1 MNIINKV
8 IREMKYWGGDYLLFT
23 SQKKGWSPSY
33 MKSFLEIGKKKP
45 NNPTEKKA
53 KNIYRQSTK
62 TQMTPKYMMSASLI
76 RRKIQIKTA
85 LW

>member
-1 MNIINKV
+1 
-8 IREMKYWGGDYLLFT
+8 
-23 SQKKGWSPSY
+23 

-85 LW
+85 L